1 MKRRSAL
8 IALAGAQFVMVLDQ
22 TVMGVSISQLVA
34 DFDTTVTTIQAIIT
48 LYCLV
53 MAMLMLAGGKIGD
66 IIGRRRAFKI
76 GLVIYGCGSAM
87 TALAPTVAIL
97 TLGWSILEGI
107 GASLVLP
114 AMVALIA
121 GNFEGKDRKV
131 AYAVIGGVAGAGIA
145 VGPILGGW
153 ATTVLSWRVV
163 FAGEVV
169 LVIGIFVMT
178 RFVADALRSGPK
190 PRLDIV
196 GAVLSA
202 TGLGLIVLGTL
213 QSSVWGLI
221 EPKDAPIEPFGL
233 APTLFVIAAGGVLLW
248 AFVGWQ
254 RHREAIGSDP
264 LVHLDLLKILPLR
277 SGLIGLFTQNLL
289 LMGVFFTVP
298 LYLQLV
304 LGLDALQTGL
314 KMLPVSV
321 AMFAAS
327 AAGSRLS
334 TRYSVRSITRTG
346 LILSGI
352 ACVML
357 LATIKPD
364 LADLAF
370 AASMAVLGA
379 GMGLMA
385 SQLGL
390 VVQSSVDASG
400 RGEAGGLQ
408 FTGQQL
414 GSSLGVALIGAIVLA
429 GLTTTFVS
437 TIQADPRI
445 SQAVAGQV
453 GTAVGSGIDFVSSAS
468 VEAAAQKA
476 GLDAAETAAIV
487 DDYEQAQLK
496 SLKAGST
503 RSRAP
508 RPHLASV
515 HRGPA
520 REGAGERC
528 QHPTTVP
535 PPRTG
540 PPSDG
545 LAGVGCPRQV
555 AFVATP
561 RLRAR
566 HSVSVGVIRHGGCA
580 GRRRRA
586 YSGVIPNWVATQ
598 RAIRSPIGTGR
609 GSCSDS
615 WSWGSLPTRR
625 PRMRRQRVSTDGR
638 DRKPPPRCSIR
649 IRSRRWVSSY
659 STRTANSRPRSSAL
673 EAWGQVPGSGSCW
686 PCSPRSAWPWG
697 SSAAGSL
704 ARCTIGA
711 CSPPRTTRSVSV
723 ASCRGA
729 RLLSG

>member
-53 MAMLMLAGGKIGD
+53 MAMLMLAGGKVGD

-169 LVIGIFVMT
+169 LVIGIYAMT
-178 RFVADALRSGPK
+178 RFVADALRTGPK
-190 PRLDIV
+190 PRLDVIGV
-196 GAVLSA
+196 ILAAG
-202 TGLGLIVLGTL
+202 GLGLIVLGTL

-221 EPKDAPIEPFGL
+221 QPNDAPIEPFGL
-233 APTLFVIAAGGVLLW
+233 APTLFVIAAGGVLVW

-254 RHREAIGSDP
+254 RHREAIGRDP
-264 LVHLDLLKILPLR
+264 LVHLNLLKILPLR
-277 SGLIGLFTQNLL
+277 SGLVGLFTQNLL

-334 TRYSVRSITRTG
+334 TRYSVRSITRAG

-357 LATIKPD
+357 LATIQPD

-437 TIQADPRI
+437 SVQTDPRI
-445 SQAVAGQV
+445 SQEVAGQV
-453 GTAVGSGIDFVSSAS
+453 GTAVGSGIDFVS
-468 VEAAAQKA
+468 AAAVETAAREA
-476 GLDAAETAAIV
+476 GLDAETTTAIV
-487 DDYEQAQLK
+487 DDYEQAQLR
-496 SLKAGST
+496 SLKAGLLV
-503 RSRAP
+503 AAL
-508 RPHLASV
+508 LALV
-515 HRGPA
+515 
-520 REGAGERC
+520 
-528 QHPTTVP
+528 
-535 PPRTG
+535 
-540 PPSDG
+540 
-545 LAGVGCPRQV
+545 
-555 AFVATP
+555 
-561 RLRAR
+561 
-566 HSVSVGVIRHGGCA
+566 
-580 GRRRRA
+580 
-586 YSGVIPNWVATQ
+586 
-598 RAIRSPIGTGR
+598 
-609 GSCSDS
+609 
-615 WSWGSLPTRR
+615 
-625 PRMRRQRVSTDGR
+625 
-638 DRKPPPRCSIR
+638 
-649 IRSRRWVSSY
+649 
-659 STRTANSRPRSSAL
+659 
-673 EAWGQVPGSGSCW
+673 
-686 PCSPRSAWPWG
+686 
-697 SSAAGSL
+697 SL
-704 ARCTIGA
+704 AFTGGLPGKVPISTVTLEGDPA
-711 CSPPRTTRSVSV
+711 AAPAT
-723 ASCRGA
+723 A
-729 RLLSG
+729 